1 MSQNLSLFDSVP
13 RYCIRL
19 VTESQVFY
27 DGKKMSNAA
36 LVAEFLMSIGLHEK
50 AQEEFYSLYL
60 NTKNKIV
67 GFEMVSRGTLNSS
80 LVHPREV
87 FKGAILANAH
97 AIILAHNH
105 PSGEVD
111 PSIADKVV
119 TEKLSTCG
127 SLMEIQILDHV
138 VIGSTGRYFSFR
150 EQGLL
155 NN

>member
-87 FKGAILANAH
+87 FKGALLANAH

-111 PSIADKVV
+111 PSHADKSI
-119 TEKLSTCG
+119 TEIFRKAGQL
-127 SLMEIQILDHV
+127 LNVEVLDHV
-138 VIGSTGRYFSFR
+138 IIGCTGRYFSLR
-150 EQGLL
+150 EKGLM

>member
-67 GFEMVSRGTLNSS
+67 GFEMVSKGTLNSS

-87 FKGAILANAH
+87 FKGALLANAH

-111 PSIADKVV
+111 PSHADKSV
-119 TEKLSTCG
+119 TEILVKAGQL
-127 SLMEIQILDHV
+127 LNVEVLDHV
-138 VIGSTGRYFSFR
+138 ILGCTGSYFSLR
-150 EQGLL
+150 EKGLM

>member
-67 GFEMVSRGTLNSS
+67 GFEMVSKGTLNSS

-87 FKGAILANAH
+87 FKGALLANAH

-111 PSIADKVV
+111 PSHADKSV
-119 TEKLSTCG
+119 TEILVKAGQL
-127 SLMEIQILDHV
+127 LNVEVLDHV
-138 VIGSTGRYFSFR
+138 ILGCTGSYFSFR
-150 EQGLL
+150 EKGLM

>member
-87 FKGAILANAH
+87 FKGALLANAH

-111 PSIADKVV
+111 PSHADKSV
-119 TEKLSTCG
+119 TEILVKAGQL
-127 SLMEIQILDHV
+127 LNVEVLDHV
-138 VIGSTGRYFSFR
+138 ILGCTGSYFSFR
-150 EQGLL
+150 EKGLM

>member
-1 MSQNLSLFDSVP
+1 M
-13 RYCIRL
+13 
-19 VTESQVFY
+19 
-27 DGKKMSNAA
+27 
-36 LVAEFLMSIGLHEK
+36 
-50 AQEEFYSLYL
+50 
-60 NTKNKIV
+60 IV
-67 GFEMVSRGTLNSS
+67 GLDMISRGTLNAS

-111 PSIADKVV
+111 PSTADKMV
-119 TEKLSTCG
+119 TEKLSSCG
-127 SLMEIQILDHV
+127 NLMEIQILDHV